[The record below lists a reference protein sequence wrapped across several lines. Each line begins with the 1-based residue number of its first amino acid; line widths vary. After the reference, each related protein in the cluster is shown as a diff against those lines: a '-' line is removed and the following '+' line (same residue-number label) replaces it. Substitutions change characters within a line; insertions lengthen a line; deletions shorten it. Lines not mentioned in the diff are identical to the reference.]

1 VGAGSSTA
9 ESEHPDSAASKELPG
24 ALRKVPWVRV
34 YQLAGGALPNASSA
48 ITLMVCE
55 DQVEKWTMTPVQAFI
70 LKMPFGLAVIYVL
83 AVVIWYE
90 LLRLAILS
98 QVARRRANRARIP
111 LSQWDSWEQAELAER
126 EREVAEQ
133 EAAEASEPDP
143 ARRLY
148 YLARK
153 AAKAE
158 RDLATQMAN
167 EAAERAVAGI
177 EHRYREID
185 AELDQ
190 EEAERLKT
198 RQG

>member
-1 VGAGSSTA
+1 M
-9 ESEHPDSAASKELPG
+9 AA
-24 ALRKVPWVRV
+24 AL
-34 YQLAGGALPNASSA
+34 QLAPVLLPDAPSAMALMVSEDQAEKWRVTALP
-48 ITLMVCE
+48 
-55 DQVEKWTMTPVQAFI
+55 AFI
-70 LKMPFGLAVIYVL
+70 LKMPLGLAVIYGL

-90 LLRLAILS
+90 LFRLAVLS
-98 QVARRRANRARIP
+98 RVARRRSNEARLP
-111 LSQWDSWEQAELAER
+111 ASQRGEEAELAES

-133 EAAEASEPDP
+133 EAAEASEPDL

-158 RDLATQMAN
+158 RDLAIQTAN
-167 EAAERAVAGI
+167 EATKRAIEGI
-177 EHRYREID
+177 ERRYREID

-198 RQG
+198 R